1 MYEFRCNYIK
11 PKFGENEKL
20 CYMNT
25 GSFIVNTKTNDIYE
39 DVAEDIKTRFD
50 TSNF

>member
-1 MYEFRCNYIK
+1 MYEFRYDYVK
-11 PKFGENEKL
+11 PKLGENEKL

-25 GSFIVNTKTNDIYE
+25 GSFIVNTKTNDIYK
-39 DVAEDIKTRFD
+39 DLAEDIQTRFD